1 MKSARRSFSS
11 SGSATRVPMTNIPA
25 TKGQAIMAPNGG
37 LVFFL
42 SSTSAALMDAANIIV
57 FLNIFSTF
65 SAKVSMFQKHGVYTL
80 IVSTPGRSEES
91 RKNYE

>member
-25 TKGQAIMAPNGG
+25 TKGQAIMAPSGG

-65 SAKVSMFQKHGVYTL
+65 SAKVSMFQNTAFTRLLDTLQGGV
-80 IVSTPGRSEES
+80 VS
-91 RKNYE
+91 